1 MKTILIIIAG
11 LVLMGCSTTPHF
23 KASHKIKYTVENVDG
38 VKVAYREVGDPTKP
52 TILLLHGFPT
62 SSHMFRNLMKDL
74 GNDLHLIAPDYPGFG
89 ESASPSPQKY
99 DYTFDN
105 LSKTM
110 DLFVKKKGIK
120 KFYIYMQDY
129 GAPVG
134 FRIALMDPSRVL
146 GLIIQNGNAYT
157 EGLSPFVASGPVAQ
171 YWKSK
176 NPKLEKMIIEK
187 TLNLQALKWQYT
199 QGTRQP
205 ENVSPD
211 NWNIDFMKISR
222 KGNHRIQLS
231 LLYDYQNNLRQ
242 YSQWQQYLRK
252 NQPPTLIVWGKNDP
266 FFPEPGAK
274 AYKKDL
280 KNIDYNI
287 LDTGHFA
294 LEEDGGFIASK
305 IKFFVSKQQNI

>member
-1 MKTILIIIAG
+1 MKTALLIVIG
-11 LVLMGCSTTPHF
+11 LVLMGCSTTPHYR
-23 KASHKIKYTVENVDG
+23 AGQKIKYSFETIDG
-38 VKVAYREVGDPTKP
+38 VKVSYREIGNPSKP
-52 TILLLHGFPT
+52 TVLLLHGFPT

-74 GNDLHLIAPDYPGFG
+74 GNDFHLIAPDYPGFG
-89 ESASPSPQKY
+89 ESDSPGFKKY
-99 DYTFDN
+99 NYTFDN
-105 LSKTM
+105 LSKTI
-110 DLFVKKKGIK
+110 DVFIKQKGIK

-134 FRIALMDPSRVL
+134 FRLALMDPFRVL

-157 EGLSPFVASGPVAQ
+157 EGLGEIVKNGPVAQ

-176 NPKLEKMIIEK
+176 SSKLEKMIVEK

-199 QGTRQP
+199 YGTRKP

-211 NWNIDFMKISR
+211 NWNLDFMKISR
-222 KGNHRIQLS
+222 KGNHKIQLS
-231 LLYDYQNNLRQ
+231 LLYDYQNNLKQ
-242 YSQWQQYLRK
+242 YPAWQKYLRK
-252 NQPPTLIVWGKNDP
+252 YQPPTLIVWGKNDP
-266 FFPEPGAK
+266 FFPEPGAE

-294 LEEDGGFIASK
+294 LEEDGGFIAYK
-305 IKFFVSKQQNI
+305 IKSFVRKQ